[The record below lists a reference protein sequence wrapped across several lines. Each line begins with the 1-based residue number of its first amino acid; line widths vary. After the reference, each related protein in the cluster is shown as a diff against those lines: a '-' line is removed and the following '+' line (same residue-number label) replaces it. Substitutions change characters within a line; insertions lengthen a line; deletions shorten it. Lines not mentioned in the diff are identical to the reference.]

1 MKKDSKEDISE
12 KKNIVDKLS
21 KIPSWII
28 ILLLKYWAA
37 AAAIFF
43 SVISS
48 DGINLGN
55 NKETTSGQVFAI
67 DMALIILIGLFLAL
81 FMNYIVRPSVRMMYN
96 RKNKVYR
103 YNMINIKG
111 FLSFVLA
118 LGYNM
123 VLSLIIYFI
132 VYFLGLHKLIFNP
145 FGMTN
150 YGIEPF
156 SYALYYIIVDF
167 IFLFIKD
174 AILDTIARVK
184 YKKESQ
190 GVEEDV

>member
-123 VLSLIIYFI
+123 VLSIIIYFI